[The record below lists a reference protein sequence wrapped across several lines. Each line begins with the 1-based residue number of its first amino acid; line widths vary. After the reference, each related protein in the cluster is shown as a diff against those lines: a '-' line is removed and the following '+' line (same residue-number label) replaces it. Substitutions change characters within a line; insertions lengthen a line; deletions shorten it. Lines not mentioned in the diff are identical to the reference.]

1 MLLSVNKGWFQQP
14 LHLPECAA
22 PGRKEQGRR
31 PPAPGSPQPQPGSCC
46 PTMGPL
52 PLSIPSPTPP
62 PCLHPRPSDHR
73 QLGSGGWGSAAFW
86 SERGARN
93 SKGTKC
99 PVILFLLKNNPDT
112 GLYLNVCFQLL
123 FTEGISVP
131 SGHRDS
137 SLAGLS
143 RAMSKVQLAASFR
156 PHPPPRRVLQVGLR
170 VTSLNGRQQRA
181 HLGQTLQAEPS
192 STWRSSGERSFFRK
206 RNQHSKSSRST
217 LRSRQDGDSRPRGH
231 LPFGSL
237 LPLMLS
243 R

>member
-1 MLLSVNKGWFQQP
+1 MSIKGGSSSPSIFQNV
-14 LHLPECAA
+14 
-22 PGRKEQGRR
+22 R
-31 PPAPGSPQPQPGSCC
+31 PPAERSREDGLQLQG
-46 PTMGPL
+46 L
-52 PLSIPSPTPP
+52 LSLNQEAVAPPWVPSHSPSPPP
-62 PCLHPRPSDHR
+62 HRPRACTPRPSDHR
-73 QLGSGGWGSAAFW
+73 QLGSGGWGSAVFW

-143 RAMSKVQLAASFR
+143 RAMSKVQLAASLG

-206 RNQHSKSSRST
+206 RNQHSNSSRST